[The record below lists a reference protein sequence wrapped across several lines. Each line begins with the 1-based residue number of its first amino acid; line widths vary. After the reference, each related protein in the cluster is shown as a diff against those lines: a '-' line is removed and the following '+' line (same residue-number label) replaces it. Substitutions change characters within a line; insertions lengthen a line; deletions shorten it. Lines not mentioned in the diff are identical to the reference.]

1 MTPPSF
7 QVVILGHG
15 EMGQALAY
23 LLKDRHR
30 LLIWERRPQSGAPLD
45 LAATAAGS
53 DFILFCVP
61 AQPHFELAT
70 RLQPALARHTVCL
83 SISKGLDD
91 SGRSAPQVLAQVF
104 GMRQPCA
111 FLYGPMISEEIR
123 AGRPAFAELG
133 AEQETTQKQV
143 LSLFA
148 GAALGLH
155 PTTDIAGISWS
166 AILKN
171 VYAML
176 FGVADEMGLG
186 DNLRGYLATT
196 ALQELSSIV
205 AGLGG
210 NPATPYG
217 LAGLGDLITTATSR
231 GSHHHELG
239 RRLVRGEID
248 ALQGEGI
255 HALQSVRQHA
265 LFEWRRYPLWAL
277 IERLLSEPAVTHQ
290 AVQEFLSRQYPPVT

>member
-1 MTPPSF
+1 
-7 QVVILGHG
+7 
-15 EMGQALAY
+15 
-23 LLKDRHR
+23 
-30 LLIWERRPQSGAPLD
+30 
-45 LAATAAGS
+45 
-53 DFILFCVP
+53 
-61 AQPHFELAT
+61 
-70 RLQPALARHTVCL
+70 
-83 SISKGLDD
+83 
-91 SGRSAPQVLAQVF
+91 
-104 GMRQPCA
+104 
-111 FLYGPMISEEIR
+111 MISEEIR

-133 AEQETTQKQV
+133 AEQEATQKQV